1 MLGAEYMMLQRELVT
16 MAKMVATSISLE
28 RTHLVLTSLVVS
40 KLI

>member
-16 MAKMVATSISLE
+16 MVKMVTTSISLE
-28 RTHLVLTSLVVS
+28 RMHLVRTSLVVS